1 MSDIYTPHH
10 CEVCGL
16 APACA
21 QNFGLCERGQAV
33 SDDVT
38 TANPD
43 RGEVLSL
50 METLK
55 AMTEIAQLSKPVEV
69 DP

>member
-1 MSDIYTPHH
+1 MSDNTVTP
-10 CEVCGL
+10 
-16 APACA
+16 
-21 QNFGLCERGQAV
+21 
-33 SDDVT
+33 D
-38 TANPD
+38 PD

-50 METLK
+50 MDTLK